1 MTTAYLVDTSAWVA
15 WFRDAEGADALDVL
29 AGEPERLVTTELV
42 LMEIRAGARDSELAR
57 IEYLLGALPDAPLL
71 PRLDCGVAADLY
83 RTARRSG
90 LTIRSQI
97 DCMIAAVAL
106 RTGLTVLHRDA
117 DYEHLAAVSGRLD
130 QRRL

>member
-1 MTTAYLVDTSAWVA
+1 MTAAYLVDTSAWVA
-15 WFRDAEGADALDVL
+15 WFRDADGADALDVL
-29 AGEPERLVTTELV
+29 ADQPERLVTTELV

-57 IEYLLGALPDAPLL
+57 IDYFLGALPAAPLR
-71 PRLDCGVAADLY
+71 PELDCGVAADLY

-106 RTGLTVLHRDA
+106 RADLTVLHRDA
-117 DYEHLAAVSGRLD
+117 DYEHLSTVTHRLR
-130 QRRL
+130 QQQL

>member
-1 MTTAYLVDTSAWVA
+1 MTAAYLVDTSAWVA
-15 WFRDAEGADALDVL
+15 WFRDAEGADVLDVL
-29 AGEPERLVTTELV
+29 ADEPGRLVTTELV
-42 LMEIRAGARDSELAR
+42 LMEIRAGMRDSELAR
-57 IEYLLGALPDAPLL
+57 TEYILGALSSAPLR
-71 PRLDCGVAADLY
+71 PELDCSVAADLY

-106 RTGLTVLHRDA
+106 RADLTVLHRDA
-117 DYEHLAAVSGRLD
+117 DYERLSTVSRRLD